1 MVEKY
6 DIYVKKLGIKIRSL
20 RKEKGMN
27 QKLFGAEVG
36 IDERQ
41 LRKIEKGLTNPRLDT
56 IYNIARVLDI
66 DLNELLPQGDK
77 I

>member
-1 MVEKY
+1 
-6 DIYVKKLGIKIRSL
+6 
-20 RKEKGMN
+20 MN